1 MTFRF
6 FQDQPLHVK
15 IWRFR
20 HYLRIPFDAC
30 VFWVRSVEEET
41 ATPPTEEY
49 ERMSFSQ
56 CWGLAIGMAQCR
68 MWWLYP
74 VEDITSDPNFPLFP
88 EEFFGPLLTEE
99 NDPATIEGMN
109 TMSDFQTEIQI
120 DEFFTPSPEDY
131 EDPAEH
137 KEGAD

>member
-1 MTFRF
+1 
-6 FQDQPLHVK
+6 
-15 IWRFR
+15 
-20 HYLRIPFDAC
+20 
-30 VFWVRSVEEET
+30 
-41 ATPPTEEY
+41 
-49 ERMSFSQ
+49 
-56 CWGLAIGMAQCR
+56 

-99 NDPATIEGMN
+99 DDPATIEHMN